1 MEDYNRIQ
9 ITRHNLREAEMN
21 FQLHGGR
28 NDGSSAGGISI
39 GDQTR
44 MDLDAAQGDLDTAKI
59 GFKRKHSM
67 DFDDLQ
73 KELGGLSKKPKL
85 PGAGKQFEVP
95 GGDVSFEFNATE
107 VTFLGSRAGEFTGSV
122 DKGVITVIQRGTGGE
137 QLAIWTF
144 KQGFGG
150 RANLIS
156 QTIHLTGGDLA
167 GEIAPPEWARGA
179 ARRSFAAAGRSRTVG
194 DEVHVTTPGGPLRYG
209 RDGTFH
215 GPLETATTHLPAPAT
230 AGNVAR

>member
-95 GGDVSFEFNATE
+95 GGGVSFEFNATE

-122 DKGVITVIQRGTGGE
+122 DEGRHHRHPAGHGRRAAG
-137 QLAIWTF
+137 IWTF

-150 RANLIS
+150 
-156 QTIHLTGGDLA
+156 
-167 GEIAPPEWARGA
+167 
-179 ARRSFAAAGRSRTVG
+179 GRT
-194 DEVHVTTPGGPLRYG
+194 
-209 RDGTFH
+209 
-215 GPLETATTHLPAPAT
+215 
-230 AGNVAR
+230 